1 MIKVG
6 TDFSGIGS
14 PEAALKRLNIPHK
27 NIFACDIDKYAKQ
40 SFLEL
45 NSPDLFYKDITTRDY
60 KEVPQLDLYVAGFP
74 CQSFSQAGK
83 RGGFNDTRG
92 TLFYNVAE
100 FIKVNQPACFILENV
115 KGLLSH
121 DNGKTYQTITDVL
134 TNGGGTLNGQMG
146 MDTIEDGLGY
156 HVYTQ
161 VLNTKDYGIPQNR
174 ERIFIVG
181 FKHWRTFNFPV
192 KMPVK
197 LRLKDILEQDINDK
211 YYLSDKT
218 INRIKKSDFGKEFTD
233 VDKKEISHNIT
244 SAYHKMETDCEYIK
258 VHSLYPRSSKT
269 GKGGTGHLSKQDGT
283 TYCLDTGNAQA
294 IEVKQLN
301 PSKESGGVA
310 PYQQNRVYDING
322 LSPTLVSKLGG
333 ERSHNINTSIIRRL
347 TPLECW
353 RLQGFTDEE
362 FYKAQKVN
370 SDTQLYKQA
379 GNSITVNVMTAI
391 LKKIYLS

>member
-14 PEAALKRLNIPHK
+14 PEAALKRLGIPHH
-27 NIFACDIDKYAKQ
+27 NVFACDIDKYAEK

-45 NSPDLFYKDITTRDY
+45 NKPDKFYKDITTRDY

-74 CQSFSQAGK
+74 CQSFSLAGK
-83 RGGFNDTRG
+83 RGGFDDTRG
-92 TLFYNVAE
+92 TLFFNVAE
-100 FIKVNQPACFILENV
+100 FIKVNQPECFILENV

-121 DNGKTYQTITDVL
+121 DSGKTYQTITDVL

-156 HVYTQ
+156 HIYTK

-192 KMPVK
+192 KIPLK
-197 LRLKDILEQDINDK
+197 LSLKDMLQDNPNSK
-211 YYLSDKT
+211 FYLSQKKIQYFQNYKRSIGFTDPDKKT
-218 INRIKKSDFGKEFTD
+218 ISNCIIAG
-233 VDKKEISHNIT
+233 
-244 SAYHKMETDCEYIK
+244 YHKLPGDGEYIK

-283 TYCLDTGNAQA
+283 TYCLDTGNSQA
-294 IEVKQLN
+294 IEKD
-301 PSKESGGVA
+301 K
-310 PYQQNRVYDING
+310 
-322 LSPTLVSKLGG
+322 K
-333 ERSHNINTSIIRRL
+333 IRRL

-353 RLQGFTDEE
+353 RLQGFTDDE

-370 SDTQLYKQA
+370 SDSQLYKQA
-379 GNSITVNVMTAI
+379 GNSITVNVMTEI